1 MKVNKAYG
9 DFIGQLPWNIF
20 ATIRSPYSINMMTP
34 RRWFKKLMTTSDKV
48 LSVFYSVEKDKGDP
62 KTSHVHTLINSSTD
76 ISYEEFRSGLGGVA
90 VGDYDLIKDPKE
102 VASYVT
108 KYFGF
113 YDVDYDL
120 IFKGGLGLSSSQT
133 QS

>member
-1 MKVNKAYG
+1 
-9 DFIGQLPWNIF
+9 
-20 ATIRSPYSINMMTP
+20 MTP

-62 KTSHVHTLINSSTD
+62 KSSHVHTLINSSTN
-76 ISYEEFRSGLGGVA
+76 ISYEEFRSGLEGVA

-108 KYFGF
+108 KYFGV

-120 IFKGGLGLSSSQT
+120 IFKEDRA
-133 QS
+133 

>member
-1 MKVNKAYG
+1 MKVNNAYG

-20 ATIRSPYSINMMTP
+20 ATLRSPYKVNIMTP

-62 KTSHVHTLINSSTD
+62 KSKHVHTLINSTSD
-76 ISYEEFRSGLGGVA
+76 ISYDEFKAGLGNIA
-90 VGDYDLIKDPKE
+90 VGDYQLINDPKD
-102 VASYVT
+102 VANYVT
-108 KYFGF
+108 KYFGV

-120 IFKGGLGLSSSQT
+120 LLKEDRT
-133 QS
+133 

>member
-20 ATIRSPYSINMMTP
+20 ATIRSPYRINTMTP

-48 LSVFYSVEKDKGDP
+48 ISVFYSVEKDKGDP
-62 KTSHVHTLINSSTD
+62 KSLHVHTLINSSTD

-108 KYFGF
+108 KYFGV

-120 IFKGGLGLSSSQT
+120 IFKEDRT
-133 QS
+133 

>member
-20 ATIRSPYSINMMTP
+20 ATIQSPYSINMMTP

-62 KTSHVHTLINSSTD
+62 RSSHVHTLIYSSTD
-76 ISYEEFRSGLGGVA
+76 ISYEEFRSDLGGVA

-102 VASYVT
+102 VANYVT
-108 KYFGF
+108 KYFGV

-120 IFKGGLGLSSSQT
+120 IFKEDRT
-133 QS
+133 

>member
-9 DFIGQLPWNIF
+9 GFIGQLPWNIF
-20 ATIRSPYSINMMTP
+20 ATLRSPYRIKTMTP

-62 KTSHVHTLINSSTD
+62 KSSHVHALINSSID
-76 ISYEEFRSGLGGVA
+76 ISYEDFRSGLGGVA
-90 VGDYDLIKDPKE
+90 VGDYDLIKDPKK

-108 KYFGF
+108 KYFGV
-113 YDVDYDL
+113 YDVDYDFL
-120 IFKGGLGLSSSQT
+120 LKEDRI
-133 QS
+133 

>member
-20 ATIRSPYSINMMTP
+20 ATLRSPYKINTMTP

-62 KTSHVHTLINSSTD
+62 KSLNVHTLINSSTD
-76 ISYEEFRSGLGGVA
+76 LSYEEFRSGLGGVA
-90 VGDYDLIKDPKE
+90 VGDYDLIKAPKE
-102 VASYVT
+102 VACYVT
-108 KYFGF
+108 KYFGV
-113 YDVDYDL
+113 YDVDYD
-120 IFKGGLGLSSSQT
+120 IVFKS
-133 QS
+133 

>member
-9 DFIGQLPWNIF
+9 DFIEQLPWNIF
-20 ATIRSPYSINMMTP
+20 ATLRSPYRINTMTP
-34 RRWFKKLMTTSDKV
+34 RRWFKNLMMTSDKV
-48 LSVFYSVEKDKGDP
+48 LSVFYSVERDKGDP
-62 KTSHVHTLINSSTD
+62 KSSHVHTLINSSTD
-76 ISYEEFRSGLGGVA
+76 MSYDEFRSGLGWVA

-108 KYFGF
+108 KYFGV

-120 IFKGGLGLSSSQT
+120 LFKEDRT
-133 QS
+133 